1 MDTDLAPRTL
11 DGTDLTVGRIVFGA
25 MTFGS
30 QVDEPEAK
38 RMVARAREAG
48 VTMFDTSNNYNGGV
62 SEEILGR
69 VIKPI
74 RGEVQITTKVGS
86 FVDQDDQELKGLGK
100 KAIIRSLEGSL
111 ERLGTDYVDVYY
123 FHRPDYET
131 PIEESLEAMDDLVQ
145 AGKVRYVAQSNFAAW
160 QIAEALGLAAQHGWP
175 ELRIAQQQYNLISRR
190 VEDEYELATRRLGLS
205 TIVYNPL
212 AGGLLTG
219 KHRYEDVPESDSRFT
234 KAVYRDR
241 YWNRDVF
248 DAIEE
253 LRGVA
258 ADADMSLIELSFR
271 WLLAR
276 PMTTCLLLGAS
287 RMEQLEQNLAA
298 IDGPLPD
305 ESIMRRCDEVWG
317 KLRGSAPRYNR

>member
-1 MDTDLAPRTL
+1 MDTDLGPRTL
-11 DGTDLTVGRIVFGA
+11 DGTDLSVGRIVFGA

-30 QVDEPEAK
+30 QVEEPEAHE
-38 RMVARAREAG
+38 MVATAREAG
-48 VTMFDTSNNYNGGV
+48 VTMFDTSNNYNGGL

-69 VIKPI
+69 AIKPY
-74 RGEVQITTKVGS
+74 RDEVQLTTKVGS
-86 FVDQDDQELKGLGK
+86 FVDQEDQELKGLSK

-111 ERLGTDYVDVYY
+111 RRLGTDHVDVYY
-123 FHRPDYET
+123 FHRPDYEN
-131 PIEESLEAMDDLVQ
+131 PIDESLEAMDELVR

-160 QIAEALGLAAQHGWP
+160 QIAEALGLAKLHGWP

-190 VEDEYELATRRLGLS
+190 VEDEYESATERLGLS

-219 KHRYEDVPESDSRFT
+219 KHRFEDVPESDSRFT
-234 KAVYRDR
+234 KSIYRDR

-253 LRGVA
+253 LKGVA
-258 ADADMSLIELSFR
+258 ADAGMSLIELSFR

-287 RMEQLEQNLAA
+287 RKEQLEENLAA
-298 IDGPLPD
+298 VDGPLPD
-305 ESIMRRCDEVWG
+305 QETMDRCDEVWG